1 VSGYDLR
8 QASYI
13 VVFFLLGDSP
23 ASEFC
28 ADVSEH
34 SVPSSFE
41 SNLYLYIHPSNL
53 VPVILLVHTTYEDG
67 TECSETSAHKFRRRR
82 ITQKKE
88 YNIHNT
94 VKA

>member
-1 VSGYDLR
+1 VSSYDLR
-8 QASYI
+8 QTSCI

-41 SNLYLYIHPSNL
+41 PNLYLYIYPISL

-67 TECSETSAHKFRRRR
+67 TDSVPKRRH
-82 ITQKKE
+82 INSDAGE
-88 YNIHNT
+88 
-94 VKA
+94 